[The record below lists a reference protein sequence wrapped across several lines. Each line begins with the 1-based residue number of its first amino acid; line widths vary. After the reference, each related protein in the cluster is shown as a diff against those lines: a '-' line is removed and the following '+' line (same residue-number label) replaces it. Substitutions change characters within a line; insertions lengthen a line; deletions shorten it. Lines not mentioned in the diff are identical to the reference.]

1 MFSLKFLPILVV
13 LLIVAYLAS
22 LSFLTRHHRIKAEG
36 ERILAACP
44 ASPNC
49 VSSAASDN
57 SQQVAPFELLDGN
70 PEQSWAR
77 LIDAVKAAGGEI
89 LIDDGRYCH
98 AVFTSNMF
106 RFKDDVELQLQ
117 ETRIAIRSAS
127 RAGHSDLG
135 ANRKRVEKI
144 RALYQ

>member
-1 MFSLKFLPILVV
+1 MFSLKFLPLLVI

-36 ERILAACP
+36 ERILSPCP

-49 VSSAASDN
+49 VSSVASDS
-57 SQQVAPFELLDGN
+57 SQLVDPFALLENN
-70 PEQSWAR
+70 PEQSWSR
-77 LIDAVKAAGGEI
+77 FVDAVKSAGGEI
-89 LIDDGRYCH
+89 LVDDGNYLH
-98 AVFTSNMF
+98 AVFTSNLF
-106 RFKDDVELQLQ
+106 RFKDDVEAQLGADK
-117 ETRIAIRSAS
+117 IAIRSAS

-144 RALYQ
+144 RAFYQ